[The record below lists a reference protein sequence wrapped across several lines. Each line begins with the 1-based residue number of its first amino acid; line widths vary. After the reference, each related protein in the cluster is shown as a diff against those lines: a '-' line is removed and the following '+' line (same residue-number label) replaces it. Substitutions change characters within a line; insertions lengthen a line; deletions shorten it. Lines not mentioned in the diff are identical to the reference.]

1 MCREV
6 YEAVLSSDWWWWR
19 TERSLLFLP
28 HPGIGPSQS
37 AEGVWPGERVWLE
50 GGSDAKGRGFLV
62 SFAERGVLVER
73 KEKLREKDFSLDERR
88 VLEAC
93 SESLRSKK

>member
-1 MCREV
+1 MYIGCLVKRTLYVCRELKK
-6 YEAVLSSDWWWWR
+6 AVLLFVRWWR

-50 GGSDAKGRGFLV
+50 GGSDAKGRGFW
-62 SFAERGVLVER
+62 SASPREACSKERK
-73 KEKLREKDFSLDERR
+73 KEKL
-88 VLEAC
+88 
-93 SESLRSKK
+93 